1 MSSAY
6 GDFSTTT
13 TMRWLPEPRVAPL
26 VPAIEERV
34 TQFATLIRAANLQEF
49 LDPLMTR
56 LIHDC
61 FRDAGAHEG
70 VIWLLDSSQR
80 NLLCAYQ
87 VGAASSRLVNFRMPV
102 DSGMAGMVLAT
113 QQPFC
118 ENNLSTNPSAASKLD
133 EVLGM
138 MVCSRILA
146 PFFISGQM
154 RGIIAC
160 YRTKTGPDAA
170 DPPPFELD
178 SMEEVTLLTRLLGR
192 LLDHKLLC
200 AAIGVDES

>member
-13 TMRWLPEPRVAPL
+13 TMRWLPEPRVVPL

-34 TQFATLIRAANLQEF
+34 TQFAGLIRAANLQEF

-61 FRDAGAHEG
+61 FSDAGAHEG
-70 VIWLLDSSQR
+70 VIWLMDTSGR

-87 VGAASSRLVNFRMPV
+87 EGPVSGRLLSFRMPV
-102 DSGMAGMVLAT
+102 DSGVAGMVLAT
-113 QQPFC
+113 QQAFC
-118 ENNLSTNPSAASKLD
+118 ENNLSSNPSGASKLD
-133 EVLGM
+133 EVLDVI
-138 MVCSRILA
+138 VCSRILA

-154 RGIIAC
+154 RGLIAC
-160 YRTKTGPDAA
+160 YRTKANQEAPE
-170 DPPPFELD
+170 PPAFEPEA
-178 SMEEVTLLTRLLGR
+178 MEEVTLLTRLLGR

>member
-13 TMRWLPEPRVAPL
+13 TMRWLPEPRVVPL

-34 TQFATLIRAANLQEF
+34 AQFGGLIRAANLQEF

-56 LIHDC
+56 LIHDGFC
-61 FRDAGAHEG
+61 DAGAHEG
-70 VIWLLDSSQR
+70 VIWLLDTSGR
-80 NLLCAYQ
+80 NLLCAHQ
-87 VGAASSRLVNFRMPV
+87 EGPASSRLLNFRMSLE
-102 DSGMAGMVLAT
+102 SGVASMVMAT

-118 ENNLSTNPSAASKLD
+118 ENDLAANPSGASKLD
-133 EVLGM
+133 DAMGVI
-138 MVCSRILA
+138 VCSRILA

-154 RGIIAC
+154 RGLIAC
-160 YRTKTGPDAA
+160 YRTKTSRETDDPPGFEPDA
-170 DPPPFELD
+170 
-178 SMEEVTLLTRLLGR
+178 MEEVTLLSRLLSR

-200 AAIGVDES
+200 AAIGIEES